1 MVASADAAGEL
12 PPAPPPRPRAP
23 LSLVVLALLATMF
36 AAWAAQAVILPI
48 LLAMFFAMIGN
59 PFLRGLRRLY
69 VPRFVGALL
78 VLFGG
83 LAVTGLLAWQL
94 AGPLHGWIEQT
105 PKQLRSLAP
114 RLEQM
119 TRPMRSASEAA
130 ESFARVADGN
140 RTARRV
146 QVVQIQRDDAWE
158 RLAATPRIA
167 ASVLAVIL
175 LTFFFMVYG
184 ERLGRHAIALLPDRQ
199 RKKLTV
205 EIMASI
211 EREISRYILTITLI
225 NATLGMAF
233 AAVLYWLGIPTAEAL
248 MWGTIVALLNFA
260 PYVGPFIG
268 AFLML
273 MLGFV
278 AFDTLGASLL
288 PMAIYLGL
296 HTVEGQL
303 ITPIVL
309 GRRMALS
316 PLVLI
321 LALAVFGFL
330 FGIVGLLLAVPLL
343 VCVKMALVRVD
354 GMERW
359 ARLLE

>member
-1 MVASADAAGEL
+1 MAASAEAAGQ
-12 PPAPPPRPRAP
+12 PTPAPSPRPRAP
-23 LSLVVLALLATMF
+23 LSVVVLALLATMF

-78 VLFGG
+78 VVVGG
-83 LAVTGLLAWQL
+83 LAATGLLAWQL
-94 AGPLHGWIEQT
+94 AGPLYGWIGQA
-105 PKQLRSLAP
+105 PKELRALAP

-130 ESFARVADGN
+130 ESFARAADGT
-140 RTARRV
+140 RGARRV
-146 QVVQIQRDDAWE
+146 QVVQIQRDDAWQ

-167 ASVLAVIL
+167 ASVLAVVL

-225 NATLGMAF
+225 NAALGMAF
-233 AAVLYWLGIPTAEAL
+233 AAALHGLGVPAAEAA
-248 MWGTIVALLNFA
+248 MWGTLVALLNFA

-268 AFLML
+268 AFLTL

-278 AFDTLGASLL
+278 SFDTLGASLL
-288 PMAIYLGL
+288 PTAIYLGL
-296 HTVEGQL
+296 HALEGQL
-303 ITPIVL
+303 ITPVVL